1 MIAIDS
7 LAQQARA
14 LWSTPYS
21 SQFAFPTWVANE
33 WAQIH
38 QTFGPTAKIYH
49 SSPDN
54 LPEVRTLAIFREPT
68 NIAMDRCGS
77 RETLDKFYQKTIFGF
92 RSSEN
97 TEDEDRSGGG
107 LFSNLFPEGK
117 FSNDKGRDA
126 EISSYYEF
134 KSEDSSCSS
143 DDPARFR
150 KNLEGAYRFTNESY
164 LMPQIAAYA
173 KTPMRY
179 EIGGTLYSNEEGVHT
194 LSLVGSGFDAW
205 QQPDCAYYFD
215 KSTQTIRGDRKEE
228 FFRQR
233 QISFAIV
240 LQCCHDHG
248 LDRIEFVAVG
258 AGAFSALLPP
268 GIVVEYLKS
277 AWASEKIQDL
287 KSSLESIGG
296 REIHL
301 SFRTEPPFSHCV
313 GIGGGVPSWYR
324 ESGYTAQGQADSWE
338 DAMERTLFINAWDP
352 WSLVGNGNEND
363 HSVDGFYG
371 RQSALSLLAWPITN
385 SFIQYRKVDF

>member
-1 MIAIDS
+1 MRFDRPDSRTVGHRADSIDPRSLLQLPFDKDMIAIDS

-38 QTFGPTAKIYH
+38 QTFGPTAKILSLVKQSVRGQVIINIQ
-49 SSPDN
+49 SSQP
-54 LPEVRTLAIFREPT
+54 TLRWTDAAR
-68 NIAMDRCGS
+68 
-77 RETLDKFYQKTIFGF
+77 QKHWTSFKIVFGF
-92 RSSEN
+92 RSSDN

-107 LFSNLFPEGK
+107 VFSNLFPEGK

-126 EISSYYEF
+126 EISSYYNLAG
-134 KSEDSSCSS
+134 SEDSSCSS

-150 KNLEGAYRFTNESY
+150 TNLEGAYRFTNKSY

-215 KSTQTIRGDRKEE
+215 KSTQTIREDRKEE

-301 SFRTEPPFSHCV
+301 S
-313 GIGGGVPSWYR
+313 
-324 ESGYTAQGQADSWE
+324 
-338 DAMERTLFINAWDP
+338 
-352 WSLVGNGNEND
+352 
-363 HSVDGFYG
+363 
-371 RQSALSLLAWPITN
+371 
-385 SFIQYRKVDF
+385 